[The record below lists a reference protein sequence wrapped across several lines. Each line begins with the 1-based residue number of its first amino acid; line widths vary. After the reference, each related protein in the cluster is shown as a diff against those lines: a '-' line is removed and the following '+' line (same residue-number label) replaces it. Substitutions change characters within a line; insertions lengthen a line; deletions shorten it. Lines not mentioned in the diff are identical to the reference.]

1 MRVGTSRSRAENPAV
16 RPTPAAPCETTGL
29 VAYASSHGHHFPHV
43 GQDRV
48 RARPVG
54 RIAGKV
60 GTVRASPPHVV
71 SRHRH
76 RAGSGKA
83 LGRAGEASG
92 THPKPALGAQRG
104 LDCDP
109 EAVLIRLRRVL
120 GIGAIVTPVEQGEY
134 GHLRI
139 GDLARGAGVPGMAL
153 ILNRSTTPTPWAPV
167 PMTRDSTPP
176 PPRVICMRAAH
187 AATRAQP
194 PGPRLLP
201 TCRRV
206 CVDLAWVQRGDTR
219 DSSTT
224 SLRRVV

>member
-1 MRVGTSRSRAENPAV
+1 
-16 RPTPAAPCETTGL
+16 
-29 VAYASSHGHHFPHV
+29 
-43 GQDRV
+43 V

-83 LGRAGEASG
+83 LGRVGDPFG

-104 LDCDP
+104 RDCDP

-139 GDLARGAGVPGMAL
+139 GDLARDAGVPGMAM

-167 PMTRDSTPP
+167 PMTPHSTPP
-176 PPRVICMRAAH
+176 PLCVICMRAAH
-187 AATRAQP
+187 PATRAQP
-194 PGPRLLP
+194 PGSRLLP
-201 TCRRV
+201 AGRRFRV
-206 CVDLAWVQRGDTR
+206 
-219 DSSTT
+219 T
-224 SLRRVV
+224 SLGFSVVTFGVRTRQASGEWCRLRSGRVSVIDDPGTQATVPAPVVPSASRHAHLPVGA